1 MTCARRLLGL
11 GLATGSGIALAILA
25 ACSPAVTSE
34 TGAGSSGALTRTLD
48 QGDLNQ
54 QTKDLLQS
62 LFASPYA
69 TRLGSE
75 PERPTLAFNGIKN
88 RTSQVVNTGSVN
100 GLMEEELV
108 NCGKFRVVDKANREA
123 FLQEMEQT
131 SGDAFDS
138 KHLAEVGKQFGVQ
151 LFLYGE
157 LNEIAERGSSQSR
170 SQYTLSMKITSV
182 STAEVMWSKSTQITK
197 TVN

>member
-1 MTCARRLLGL
+1 MTCSRLML
-11 GLATGSGIALAILA
+11 GLALAIGLA
-25 ACSPAVTSE
+25 ATTSCSPTVTSE
-34 TGAGSSGALTRTLD
+34 SGAGSGGALTRTLD

-62 LFASPYA
+62 FFNSPYA
-69 TRLGSE
+69 TRLGAE
-75 PERPTLAFNGIKN
+75 GERPTLAFNGIKN
-88 RTSQVVNTGSVN
+88 RTTQVVNTGSVE

-123 FLQEMEQT
+123 FLKEMEQT

-138 KHLAEVGKQFGVQ
+138 RHLAEIGKQFGVQ

-157 LNEIAERGSSQSR
+157 LNEIAEKGASQAR

-182 STAEVMWSKSTQITK
+182 STGEVLWSKATQITK